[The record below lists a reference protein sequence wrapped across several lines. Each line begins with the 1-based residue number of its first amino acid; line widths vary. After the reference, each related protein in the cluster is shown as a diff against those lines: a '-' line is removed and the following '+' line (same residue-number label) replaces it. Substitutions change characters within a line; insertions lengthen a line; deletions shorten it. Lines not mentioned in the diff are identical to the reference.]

1 MSFGFVA
8 ALLVKFWRRDRQA
21 KKREIYIV
29 KFLLTSIQSIYIIMA
44 SINLTEATMAI
55 IDTLHEAQFV
65 DEFQKIRKD
74 NFSYDGLKTLFQYLD
89 NLSEDCGENIEFD
102 PVSLCC
108 EFSEYNLQEFN
119 EDYDCEL
126 SSFDE
131 LDETGISHHI
141 LQEKRIEIIDFF
153 NDRSI
158 TEEKVLVHH
167 G

>member
-1 MSFGFVA
+1 
-8 ALLVKFWRRDRQA
+8 
-21 KKREIYIV
+21 
-29 KFLLTSIQSIYIIMA
+29 
-44 SINLTEATMAI
+44 MAI
-55 IDTLHEAQFV
+55 IQTLYETKFV
-65 DEFQKIRKD
+65 EMLGDWIQEEN

-89 NLSEDCGENIEFD
+89 NLSEDCGEDIEFD
-102 PVSLCC
+102 PIALCC

-141 LQEKRIEIIDFF
+141 LQEKRIEIIDF
-153 NDRSI
+153 I
-158 TEEKVLVHH
+158 TPRDFVDGKWIEQEKVLVHH